1 MWRKCAKSGHTE
13 FAAKINRRLLCKQTV
28 GARWLI
34 SINLAPLVSIIH
46 KSLEQIFP
54 NSINL
59 SLFSAIKQSNVVCVR
74 ERERENNDA
83 NICRVYREAN
93 ANKQELEGRYVDGKK
108 QMEINYLVK
117 LTNLLWTNQIRTN
130 IFPIAGHNLTNN
142 WTHE

>member
-74 ERERENNDA
+74 ERERERENNDA

-117 LTNLLWTNQIRTN
+117 KLTYEFIMNQSDTN
-130 IFPIAGHNLTNN
+130 
-142 WTHE
+142 

>member
-117 LTNLLWTNQIRTN
+117 KLTYEFIMNQSDTN
-130 IFPIAGHNLTNN
+130 
-142 WTHE
+142 